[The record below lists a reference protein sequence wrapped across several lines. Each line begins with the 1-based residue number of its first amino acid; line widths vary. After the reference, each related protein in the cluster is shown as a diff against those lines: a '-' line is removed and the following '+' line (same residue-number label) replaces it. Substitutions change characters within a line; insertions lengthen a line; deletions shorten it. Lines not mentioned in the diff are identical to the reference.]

1 MGRKS
6 RKLVVVSNRGP
17 YRHEASRGRDRWVR
31 AAGGLVTALDPVLQK
46 RGGVWVSA
54 KPAKDFDSVTVP
66 TPHLAYDLA
75 HVSLKRPDQR
85 GFYEGVSN
93 AVLWPLLHGLTL
105 LVAEGH
111 IRLIDDDP
119 VKRMH
124 ASLNR
129 LLQGIA
135 VD

>member
-1 MGRKS
+1 M
-6 RKLVVVSNRGP
+6 
-17 YRHEASRGRDRWVR
+17 E
-31 AAGGLVTALDPVLQK
+31 
-46 RGGVWVSA
+46 
-54 KPAKDFDSVTVP
+54 
-66 TPHLAYDLA
+66 DLA
-75 HVSLKRPDQR
+75 LFIWQQLVQLIEACDDVGLLKKDSSLELA
-85 GFYEGVSN
+85 F
-93 AVLWPLLHGLTL
+93 AIWPLLHGLTL